1 MDAKPVPPPRVVKL
15 KGNAYLDQGVG
26 GSPAASPCVNLF
38 WNWALLNLWVRV
50 QCGAGE
56 PDGAGRALRQKKKKC

>member
-1 MDAKPVPPPRVVKL
+1 MDSKPILSPRVVKP

-38 WNWALLNLWVRV
+38 WNWALLNLWVSV

-56 PDGAGRALRQKKKKC
+56 PDRAGCGPRQK